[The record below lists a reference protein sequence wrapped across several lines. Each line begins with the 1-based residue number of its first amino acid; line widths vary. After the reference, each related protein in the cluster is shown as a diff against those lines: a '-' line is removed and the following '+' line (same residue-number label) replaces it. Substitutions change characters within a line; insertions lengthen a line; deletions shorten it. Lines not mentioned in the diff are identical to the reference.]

1 MRRVL
6 GGKKKTEMMAR
17 YRPRAAPERHE
28 GREEGFDTPSV
39 LAAQNLA
46 SGA

>member
-1 MRRVL
+1 MRRML
-6 GGKKKTEMMAR
+6 DGKKKSEMMAR
-17 YRPRAAPERHE
+17 YRPRAAPERRE
-28 GREEGFDTPSV
+28 GREEGFDTPGV